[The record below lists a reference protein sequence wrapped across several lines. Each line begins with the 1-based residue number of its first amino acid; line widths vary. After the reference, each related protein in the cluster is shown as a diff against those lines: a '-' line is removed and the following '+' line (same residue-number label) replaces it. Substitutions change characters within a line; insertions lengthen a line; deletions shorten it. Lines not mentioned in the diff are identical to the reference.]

1 MASYAYITLGQMRAE
16 LLNRLQDSGAVYT
29 QAAEANLYI
38 QEGLRIL
45 NAQTAA
51 FPEDYQFDFNPG
63 DTWKTLNVAGSPRQR
78 TVTDSDLYAQM
89 EAMLL
94 EPMSGGTWVGTA
106 QYNIAMLSG
115 ALQYRR
121 DELLLLSDANV
132 VNLIQPSPVLSV
144 RTFLPD
150 STLNL
155 SRVRWIPFDS
165 SATMPYA
172 LGREDVVT
180 RNAFGVNLAIQP
192 GEPDSWMI
200 TANTP
205 LSFDVSC
212 PPNQGGQW
220 DMLVSE
226 AGVPFTPPTAALVGL
241 PDDWAWVCLYG
252 ALADV
257 LANSPE
263 GRDSQRAKYCM
274 ARYEQGKK
282 AMMRL
287 PWLLEATVGS
297 VSVDTL
303 GLKEI
308 DTQMQNWEQ
317 NQPVDDPQIVVG
329 GIDLIALAPF
339 ATVGVSTVLTVVEN
353 APVPA
358 VDSDQVQ
365 LSRDGVDAVLAYA
378 QHVASFKMGG
388 SNFALTMPLYE
399 QFEAYCRLKNREY
412 AALGM
417 SRVQM
422 LMEGNRQDAD
432 DPEFEG
438 KEAKHGRIQKRT

>member
-1 MASYAYITLGQMRAE
+1 MAYSYITLGQMRTE
-16 LLNRLQDSGAVYT
+16 LLNRLQDPGAVYT
-29 QAAEANLYI
+29 TAPEANSYI
-38 QEGLRIL
+38 QEGLRVL
-45 NAQTAA
+45 NAQCSTWNI
-51 FPEDYQFDFNPG
+51 DYQFDFNPG

-78 TVTDSDLYAQM
+78 TITDSDLYDQM

-94 EPMSGGTWVGTA
+94 EPMSGGVWTGTA

-121 DELLLLSDANV
+121 DELLLLSNANM
-132 VNLIQPSPVLSV
+132 VNLLQTSPVLSA
-144 RTFLPD
+144 RTYLPD
-150 STLNL
+150 TTLNL
-155 SRVRWIPFDS
+155 SRVRWIPVNS

-212 PPNQGGQW
+212 PPNQLGQW

-226 AGVPFTPPTAALVGL
+226 AGVPFAPPAAALVGL

-263 GRDSQRAKYCM
+263 GRDSQRAKYFM
-274 ARYEQGKK
+274 ARYEQGTA

-297 VSVDTL
+297 VSVDTP
-303 GLKEI
+303 GFKEI

-339 ATVGVSTVLTVVEN
+339 TTTGVSTVLTVVEN
-353 APVPA
+353 APVPVA
-358 VDSDQVQ
+358 DGDQIQ

-378 QHVASFKMGG
+378 QHAASFKMGG

-399 QFEAYCRLKNREY
+399 QFEAYCRMKNAQY

-417 SRVQM
+417 SRVQL
-422 LMEGNRQDAD
+422 LMEGNRNSYD
-432 DPEFEG
+432 DSEFEG
-438 KEAKHGRIQKRT
+438 KEAHGRI